1 MTKKTLIHLAASVL
15 LLVAAVVAYVFWYSH
30 VVSLRT
36 EVATLR
42 AETESLTASALQI
55 SAARSALSELTED
68 EAFFGSYFV
77 STSTVVSYLESL
89 ESAGDE
95 FGAFVEVVS
104 VTPEG
109 KTRLAVSWKAE
120 GTFAQVMRTA
130 GVVEHGPYDVVVKSL
145 TIDTNESAEG
155 VWTVTGV
162 MSVGMG
168 PEEGSAEE
176 SRTIPGPASDDVND
190 LLI

>member
-1 MTKKTLIHLAASVL
+1 MTKTTLIHLGLSIL
-15 LLVAAVVAYVFWYSH
+15 LLIGVGVAYVFWYTS

-42 AETESLTASALQI
+42 TETETLSASALQI
-55 SAARSALSELTED
+55 SAARSALAKLTED
-68 EAFFGSYFV
+68 ETYFGSYFV
-77 STSTVVSYLESL
+77 STSTVVSYLEAL

-120 GTFAQVMRTA
+120 GSFVQVMRTA
-130 GVVEHGPYDVVVKSL
+130 GVIEHGPYDAVMKSL
-145 TIDTNESAEG
+145 TIDTNVSAEG
-155 VWTVTGV
+155 VWTVSGV
-162 MSVGMG
+162 VSVGMR
-168 PEEGSAEE
+168 PDEGTKEQSGA
-176 SRTIPGPASDDVND
+176 PAAPSDNVND

>member
-1 MTKKTLIHLAASVL
+1 MTKKTLIHLVL
-15 LLVAAVVAYVFWYSH
+15 SLFLLVVVAVGYAFWYAH

-42 AETESLTASALQI
+42 AETESLTAAALQI

-77 STSTVVSYLESL
+77 STSTVVSYLEAL
-89 ESAGDE
+89 ENAGDE

-109 KTRLAVSWKAE
+109 KTRLAVAWKAE
-120 GTFAQVMRTA
+120 GSFAQVMRTA
-130 GVVEHGPYDVVVKSL
+130 GVIEHGPYDAVVKSL
-145 TIDTNESAEG
+145 TIDTNASAEG

-162 MSVGMG
+162 ISVGMR
-168 PEEGSAEE
+168 PDEGTKEQA
-176 SRTIPGPASDDVND
+176 PAQPADNVND